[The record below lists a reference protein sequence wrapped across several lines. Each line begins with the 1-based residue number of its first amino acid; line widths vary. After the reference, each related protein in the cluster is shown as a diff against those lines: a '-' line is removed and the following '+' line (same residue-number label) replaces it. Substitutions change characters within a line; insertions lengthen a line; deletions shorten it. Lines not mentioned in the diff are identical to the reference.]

1 MGTLMISLRVYVVSK
16 QNETWASFKWLRGHV
31 MATWSD
37 QPLRD
42 ELLEIF
48 AVGMEWTCYKM
59 SL

>member
-42 ELLEIF
+42 EIF